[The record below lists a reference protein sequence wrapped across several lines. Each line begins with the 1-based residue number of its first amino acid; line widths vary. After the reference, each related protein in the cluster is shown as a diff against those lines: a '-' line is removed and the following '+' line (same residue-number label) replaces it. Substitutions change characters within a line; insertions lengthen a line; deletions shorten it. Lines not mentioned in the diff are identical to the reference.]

1 MEQEHYP
8 APFFMRIALY
18 THTVREKYYAYW
30 LHAHRA

>member
-8 APFFMRIALY
+8 APFFMRIGY